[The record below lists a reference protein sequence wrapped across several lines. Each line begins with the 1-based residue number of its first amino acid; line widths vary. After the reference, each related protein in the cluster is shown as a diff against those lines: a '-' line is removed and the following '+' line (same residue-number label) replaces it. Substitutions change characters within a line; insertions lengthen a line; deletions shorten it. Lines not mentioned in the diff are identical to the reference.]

1 MYGGTEMRRLIVAS
15 LVSILTIP
23 AIADNWIKF
32 KAQAVEDAI
41 KNLVAKENQIA
52 TKNEYEK
59 QMDQTTGKI
68 SVTGIYKVCAAAG
81 KDIRTNDGYSQC
93 RYFINYIADKSGFG
107 TKSANQASCANQFN
121 GIWSKS
127 TDGKTYECVGKDGYK
142 LVYKKSCESED
153 ANSKCIKQFSDL
165 KTQGPNG
172 REFIAAYAQQKNL
185 KLTCYIGFET
195 RRGITSPLGQD
206 YIRCSAGGK
215 SYEFEFDS
223 LNQDPGKTSVESEN
237 KAMCELFGGKIV
249 KHPDSSVEKFWQSC
263 DISQEL
269 CKGKLHSLALNIGH
283 TTMYQ
288 GYCRFSREAKSTD
301 YANLHTMKGVDSKV
315 FYKSGAQ
322 MRADVAKVQ
331 LEEYLRNT
339 FLNESYIVCDP
350 TIKKFNYGLGLDPD
364 YVLTCTV
371 GHQQVDF
378 LFADLTEGS
387 ESRANTGMDAMQCII
402 AGGTFKGESCRGPT
416 PDECTKLDAALRA
429 KGSTEGAK
437 WDGDVRACILG
448 NAMKT
453 YKQDVVKGYV
463 VGAVVIVGGTLV
475 VIGTGG
481 VAAPVVV
488 GGVEM
493 LAADIAFNA
502 AIDANHRRLSKQ
514 AASRFGSFM
523 DDAEKCT
530 TESCALKTLEKHYAT
545 LSRVMNDLNKD
556 DQAVVAETMDKLIG
570 LIKTEYV
577 ACGKN
582 DKGQTVYATAANC
595 AMQSST
601 LRAIDYIDK
610 ASEPVLI
617 IASVIYNPGFVT
629 TRFMKMKKIS
639 KVAKDLN
646 VTYKDAKQ
654 LIKAGDVVQDASGVA
669 TRADDAARAAA
680 YEEKLTDAYKKYAPK
695 NQTFDDFKK
704 MFANE
709 AEFDK
714 QIEAW
719 SSFEPGMVD
728 MADNPRFPQE
738 KYVATPYSTY
748 DPELAK
754 QLKAVE
760 AEYADD
766 IAKIQAEVE
775 ESKRQFRVFEDAKKA
790 DLREEERAAK
800 DFGATIK
807 KADDEYTQAITKL
820 EDELR
825 GTTGSARTAKETEL
839 KELQSAQDAFRKEQE
854 AYLREIEVEIAPD
867 WSKDNPLQPL
877 LDDYADRRWTPRE
890 SDYTPEQ
897 WSYYVKQKEKE
908 NLKQGYEVARDYE
921 KSKLIN
927 ATISDDV
934 ADAVAETRR
943 QELIDI
949 IADDDELFAQA
960 QRFSDLSVTEKQTFL
975 QKAHDKL
982 DDATHVKGMLK
993 VRVYEDPK
1001 SSIVANAA
1009 RQYNNKPLGK
1019 DLDTDEIL
1027 ETIVHEQSHV
1037 VDGEAADL
1045 GMLGAQKEK
1054 ERITLPDQ
1062 GTQWEIWY
1070 DWTTGTATEERVK
1083 SIEGDDVYR
1092 ANPTEVSSW
1101 KVGGSGK
1108 ENMMQKIIEKRASKK

>member
-1 MYGGTEMRRLIVAS
+1 MRRLIFAS

-107 TKSANQASCANQFN
+107 TKSANQANCANQFN
-121 GIWSKS
+121 GIWSIS
-127 TDGKTYECVGKDGYK
+127 ADGKTYECVGKDGYK

-172 REFIAAYAQQKNL
+172 REFIAAYAQQKKL
-185 KLTCYIGFET
+185 KLTCYVGFET
-195 RRGITSPLGQD
+195 RRGVTSPLGQD

-263 DISQEL
+263 DISQEI

-339 FLNESYIVCDP
+339 FPNESYIVCDP

-387 ESRANTGMDAMQCII
+387 KSRANAGVDAMQCII

-416 PDECTKLDAALRA
+416 KDECTKLDAALRA

-437 WDGDVRACILG
+437 WDTEVRACILG

-481 VAAPVVV
+481 VTAPVVV

-493 LAADIAFNA
+493 LVGDLAFNY

-514 AASRFGSFM
+514 AANRFGSFM

-556 DQAVVAETMDKLIG
+556 DQVVIVETMDKLIG

-646 VTYKDAKQ
+646 VTYKEAKQ
-654 LIKAGDVVQDASGVA
+654 MVKAGDVVQDVESAVVSGKNIKDPKLWKPGEDVA
-669 TRADDAARAAA
+669 EYIDVAALKTKFAEIDGEDAV
-680 YEEKLTDAYKKYAPK
+680 YI
-695 NQTFDDFKK
+695 
-704 MFANE
+704 
-709 AEFDK
+709 AEL
-714 QIEAW
+714 Q
-719 SSFEPGMVD
+719 
-728 MADNPRFPQE
+728 
-738 KYVATPYSTY
+738 
-748 DPELAK
+748 AK
-754 QLKAVE
+754 QKALE
-760 AEYADD
+760 A
-766 IAKIQAEVE
+766 QGT
-775 ESKRQFRVFEDAKKA
+775 KRPGGYRFEDENLQNEYNYIDELLVDAQATKAAKKNKVLS
-790 DLREEERAAK
+790 D
-800 DFGATIK
+800 
-807 KADDEYTQAITKL
+807 AIPT
-820 EDELR
+820 
-825 GTTGSARTAKETEL
+825 
-839 KELQSAQDAFRKEQE
+839 
-854 AYLREIEVEIAPD
+854 
-867 WSKDNPLQPL
+867 
-877 LDDYADRRWTPRE
+877 
-890 SDYTPEQ
+890 
-897 WSYYVKQKEKE
+897 
-908 NLKQGYEVARDYE
+908 
-921 KSKLIN
+921 
-927 ATISDDV
+927 
-934 ADAVAETRR
+934 
-943 QELIDI
+943 
-949 IADDDELFAQA
+949 
-960 QRFSDLSVTEKQTFL
+960 
-975 QKAHDKL
+975 
-982 DDATHVKGMLK
+982 
-993 VRVYEDPK
+993 
-1001 SSIVANAA
+1001 
-1009 RQYNNKPLGK
+1009 
-1019 DLDTDEIL
+1019 EIL
-1027 ETIVHEQSHV
+1027 ETVRQSRHDDAYKIIASDEDLYKSAKNYNNLSEDERKAFLQKFGDELSKTYFDDGQVKYVAERIPNQKTGGNYFSPGKSVTLNTNYRDNDLDKLVDIMIHETGHA
-1037 VDGEAADL
+1037 VDDVNPLQGALGSLQELIPETKNLGVEAS
-1045 GMLGAQKEK
+1045 LGAETYQTVSLQDGFGLVK
-1054 ERITLPDQ
+1054 
-1062 GTQWEIWY
+1062 Y
-1070 DWTTGTATEERVK
+1070 DVPNLVQNRRELNQVTRALNDPNALETHGLKTTYEVDRDAYFDRYLT
-1083 SIEGDDVYR
+1083 I
-1092 ANPTEVSSW
+1092 PTERSSHYIM
-1101 KVGGSGK
+1101 KSDSPLMDNVEHIRQLSTP
-1108 ENMMQKIIEKRASKK
+1108 

>member
-1 MYGGTEMRRLIVAS
+1 MYRGVEMKKYLTTFLMIVFS
-15 LVSILTIP
+15 MP
-23 AIADNWIKF
+23 AVADNWIKF
-32 KAQAVEDAI
+32 TSQAVEDAI
-41 KNLVAKENQIA
+41 NTLVAPGYRQA
-52 TKNEYEK
+52 TADEYQK

-68 SVTGIYKVCAAAG
+68 SVMGIYKVCAAAD
-81 KDIRTNDGYSQC
+81 KDIRTNNGYSQC
-93 RYFINYIADKSGFG
+93 RYFINQIADKSGFG
-107 TKSANQASCANQFN
+107 TKSATQANCANQLN
-121 GIWSKS
+121 GIWALSA
-127 TDGKTYECVGKDGYK
+127 DGKKYQCVGKDGYI
-142 LVYKKSCESED
+142 LIYRKSCDAED
-153 ANSKCIKQFSDL
+153 ANNKCIKDFSGL
-165 KTQGPNG
+165 KTQGPIG
-172 REFIAAYAQQKNL
+172 REFIIEYAKKKNL
-185 KLTCYIGFET
+185 QLTCHTGFET

-206 YIRCSAGGK
+206 YIQCSAGGK

-237 KAMCELFGGKIV
+237 KVMCTFFGGKIV
-249 KHPDSSVEKFWQSC
+249 KHPDSSIEKFWQSC
-263 DISQEL
+263 EISREI
-269 CKGKLHSLALNIGH
+269 CNGKITSLASRIGH
-283 TTMYQ
+283 IATYQ
-288 GYCRFSREAKSTD
+288 GYCRLTREAASTS
-301 YANLHTMKGVDSKV
+301 YANFHTIKGVDSKI
-315 FYKSGAQ
+315 FYNSGAQ
-322 MRADVAKVQ
+322 MHSDMAKVQ
-331 LEEYLRNT
+331 LEEYLHNT
-339 FLNESYIVCDP
+339 FPNESYIVCDS
-350 TIKKFNYGLGLDPD
+350 TAKIFNYGFGIDQD
-364 YVLTCTV
+364 YVMTCRV
-371 GHQQVDF
+371 GSQKVDF
-378 LFADLTEGS
+378 LFQDLTEGRKT
-387 ESRANTGMDAMQCII
+387 RADAGVDAMQCII
-402 AGGTFKGESCRGPT
+402 SGGTFKGESCRGPT
-416 PDECTKLDAALRA
+416 KDECTKLDAALRA
-429 KGSTEGAK
+429 KGSSEGAK
-437 WDGDVRACILG
+437 WDDEVRACILG

-453 YKQDVVKGYV
+453 YKQDVVTNYV
-463 VGAVVIVGGTLV
+463 VGAVVIVGSTIV

-481 VAAPVVV
+481 LATPVVV
-488 GGVEM
+488 GGAEM
-493 LAADIAFNA
+493 LVTDLAINY

-514 AASRFGSFM
+514 AANRFGSFIA
-523 DDAEKCT
+523 DAEKCSS
-530 TESCALKTLEKHYAT
+530 EQCALKALEKHYAT
-545 LSRVMNDLNKD
+545 LSGVWNDLNTD
-556 DQAVVAETMDKLIG
+556 DQTVVNSTIDRLIG

-582 DKGQTVYATAANC
+582 NKGQIVYATAAEC
-595 AMQSST
+595 AMKSST
-601 LRAIDYIDK
+601 LRVIDYIDK
-610 ASEPVLI
+610 VSEPVLI
-617 IASVIYNPGFVT
+617 IGSVIYNPGHVT
-629 TRFMKMKKIS
+629 TRFMKIKNIS
-639 KVAKDLN
+639 KVAKGLN
-646 VTYKDAKQ
+646 VTYKDAKRMM
-654 LIKAGDVVQDASGVA
+654 KAGEVVQDASGVVMR
-669 TRADDAARAAA
+669 TDDAARAAA
-680 YEEKLTDAYKKYAPK
+680 YEEKLTTAYKKYAPK

-714 QIEAW
+714 HIEAW

-728 MADNPRFPQE
+728 MADNPIFPRE

-760 AEYADD
+760 AEYADN

-775 ESKRQFRVFEDAKKA
+775 ESKRQFRVFADAKKA
-790 DLREEERAAK
+790 DFHEEERAVK

-807 KADDEYTQAITKL
+807 KVDDEYTQAITKL

-960 QRFSDLSVTEKQTFL
+960 QRFSDLSVTERQTFL
-975 QKAHDKL
+975 QKVHDKL
-982 DDATHVKGMLK
+982 DDATHVKGFT

-1001 SSIVANAA
+1001 SDMFANAA

-1019 DLDTDEIL
+1019 DLDIDEIL
-1027 ETIVHEQSHV
+1027 EIIVHEQSHL
-1037 VDGEAADL
+1037 VDVDAADL
-1045 GMLGAQKEK
+1045 GMLGAQKAK

-1062 GTQWEIWY
+1062 GTQWEIRY
-1070 DWTTGTATEERVK
+1070 DWTTGTVTEERVK
-1083 SIEGDDVYR
+1083 SIEGYDVYR
-1092 ANPTEVSSW
+1092 AAPSEVSSH

-1108 ENMMQKIIEKRASKK
+1108 ENMMQKIIEKRAAKK

>member
-1 MYGGTEMRRLIVAS
+1 MRRLIVAS
-15 LVSILTIP
+15 LVSILTLP
-23 AIADNWIKF
+23 AVADNWIKF

-41 KNLVAKENQIA
+41 NTLVAQENRVA

-68 SVTGIYKVCAAAG
+68 SVMGIYKVCAAAG
-81 KDIRTNDGYSQC
+81 KDIRTNNGYSEC
-93 RYFINYIADKSGFG
+93 RYFINQIAEKSGFG
-107 TKSANQASCANQFN
+107 TKSATQANCTNQFN
-121 GIWSKS
+121 GVWTLSA
-127 TDGKTYECVGKDGYK
+127 DGKEYQCVGKDGYK

-153 ANSKCIKQFSDL
+153 ANSKCIKQFSGL
-165 KTQGPNG
+165 NTQGPNG

-185 KLTCYIGFET
+185 KLTCHTGFET
-195 RRGITSPLGQD
+195 RRGLTSPLGQD

-237 KAMCELFGGKIV
+237 KAMCEFFGGKIV

-269 CKGKLHSLALNIGH
+269 CKGKLHSLALRIGH

-301 YANLHTMKGVDSKV
+301 YANLHTIKGVDSKI
-315 FYKSGAQ
+315 FYNSGAQ
-322 MRADVAKVQ
+322 MRSDMAKVQ
-331 LEEYLRNT
+331 LEEYLHNT
-339 FLNESYIVCDP
+339 FPNESYIVCDP
-350 TIKKFNYGLGLDPD
+350 TAKKFNYGLGIDPD
-364 YVLTCTV
+364 YVMTCAV

-378 LFADLTEGS
+378 LFHDLTEGRK
-387 ESRANTGMDAMQCII
+387 SRADTGMDAMQCII
-402 AGGTFKGESCRGPT
+402 SGGTFKGESCRGPT

-429 KGSTEGAK
+429 RGSKEGAK
-437 WDGDVRACILG
+437 WDKDVRACILG
-448 NAMKT
+448 NAMKS
-453 YKQDVVKGYV
+453 YKEDVVTNYV

-481 VAAPVVV
+481 AATPVVV

-493 LAADIAFNA
+493 LVTDLAINY
-502 AIDANHRRLSKQ
+502 AIDWNHRRLSKQ
-514 AASRFGSFM
+514 AASRFGSFIE
-523 DDAEKCT
+523 DAGKCT
-530 TESCALKTLEKHYAT
+530 TEQCALKILEKHYAT

-556 DQAVVAETMDKLIG
+556 DQSIVDDAMDYLTS

-582 DKGQTVYATAANC
+582 DKGQTVYATAADC
-595 AMQSST
+595 AKQSST
-601 LRAIDYIDK
+601 LRVIDYIDK

-646 VTYKDAKQ
+646 TTYKEAKQ
-654 LIKAGDVVQDASGVA
+654 LVKTGDVVQDASGVA
-669 TRADDAARAAA
+669 MRADDAAGAVA
-680 YEEKLTDAYKKYAPK
+680 YEEKLTAAYKKYAPK
-695 NQTFDDFKK
+695 NQSFDDFKN

-719 SSFEPGMVD
+719 SSFEPGMVKMGD
-728 MADNPRFPQE
+728 SKWAPE
-738 KYVATPYSTY
+738 TYVSSPYSTY
-748 DPELAK
+748 DPTLSK
-754 QLKAVE
+754 QLKAVD

-766 IAKIQAEVE
+766 IAEVE
-775 ESKRQFRVFEDAKKA
+775 KEINEAKEQFRVFKDAKTKEIRA
-790 DLREEERAAK
+790 DSDGAK
-800 DFGATIK
+800 EFGETIK
-807 KADDEYTQAITKL
+807 QADDMYAQAIAQL
-820 EDELR
+820 EDEMKGL
-825 GTTGSARTAKETEL
+825 TGSARAKKEA
-839 KELQSAQDAFRKEQE
+839 ELQEMQNARQAFRREQE
-854 AYLREIEVEIAPD
+854 AYLHDMDVDIAPD

-877 LDDYADRRWTPRE
+877 LDDYRDRRLTPRE
-890 SDYTPEQ
+890 SDYTSEQ
-897 WSYYVKQKEKE
+897 WAYYVKQQEKE
-908 NLKQGYEVARDYE
+908 NLKDGYEMARDYE

-982 DDATHVKGMLK
+982 DDATHVKGMK

-1001 SSIVANAA
+1001 SSIVANAT
-1009 RQYNNKPLGK
+1009 RQYNLKPLGQ
-1019 DLDTDEIL
+1019 DLTLDQIL
-1027 ETIVHEQSHV
+1027 ETIAHEQSHMI
-1037 VDGEAADL
+1037 DHDAPDL
-1045 GMLGAQKEK
+1045 GMLGSQKAAVS
-1054 ERITLPDQ
+1054 TSVPDL
-1062 GTQWEIWY
+1062 TPTY
-1070 DWTTGTATEERVK
+1070 DVK
-1083 SIEGDDVYR
+1083 WDWGEMQPVETRYKGFETDNVYR
-1092 ANPTEVSSW
+1092 SQPTEFSSH
-1101 KVGGSGK
+1101 KVGNARTTPN
-1108 ENMMQKIIEKRASKK
+1108 NMQQQILEKHASKK